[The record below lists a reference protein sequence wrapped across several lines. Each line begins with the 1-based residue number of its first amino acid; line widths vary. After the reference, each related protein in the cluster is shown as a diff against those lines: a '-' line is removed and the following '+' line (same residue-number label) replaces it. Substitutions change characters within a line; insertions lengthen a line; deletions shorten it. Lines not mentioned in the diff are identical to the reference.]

1 LAIDFVL
8 GAAARGATFAL
19 FARRPEAVA
28 EFLRE
33 NGLPREWARGSLDT
47 LGADGAA
54 YGGVLNF
61 VGVGDPAKAKAMGA
75 SIFEATRASDCAALR
90 LLEAA
95 PAIPY
100 VFMSSGAVYGTRFDA
115 PADADTPSCV
125 PVNRLDSQDFYTV
138 AKLHAEAVHR
148 SCQGR
153 TILDV
158 RIFNYFS
165 RRLDPSAR
173 FFVTDMIRAAR
184 EEKVFETADIP
195 MYRDFLHPDDFVAL
209 LLACLNAPAGTNM
222 PVDAY
227 SRAVVSKR
235 ELLDLMADEFGL
247 RYSFTGNGDT
257 VNATGAKPFY
267 YSMNR
272 AAATLGFEPRYTS
285 TETVRVEA
293 AAMLARAPER
303 IRG

>member
-1 LAIDFVL
+1 MDFVL

-19 FARRPEAVA
+19 FARRPQAVA
-28 EFLRE
+28 DFLRE
-33 NGLPREWARGSLDT
+33 NGLPEEWARGSLDR
-47 LGADGAA
+47 LAADGAV

-75 SIFEATRASDCAALR
+75 SIFEATHTSDRAALR

-95 PAIPY
+95 PATPY

-125 PVNRLDSQDFYTV
+125 PVNQLGPQDFYTV

-173 FFVTDMIRAAR
+173 FFVTDMIRAALEDR
-184 EEKVFETADIP
+184 VFETADVP
-195 MYRDFLHPDDFVAL
+195 MYRDFLHPDDFTDL
-209 LLACLNAPAGTNM
+209 LLACLAAPPGTNM
-222 PVDAY
+222 PIDAY
-227 SRAVVSKR
+227 SRAIINKR
-235 ELLDLMADEFGL
+235 ELLELMAGEFGL
-247 RYSFTGNGDT
+247 RYRFTAGGDT
-257 VNATGAKPFY
+257 VKATGAKPCY
-267 YSMNR
+267 YSANR
-272 AAATLGFEPRYTS
+272 AAAALSYEPRYTS
-285 TETVRVEA
+285 GEAVRVEA
-293 AAMLARAPER
+293 AAMLALARPSE
-303 IRG
+303 